1 MDYTLLIAGFVG
13 GVIRGIVGFIKHQNS
28 YKNVPFK
35 LGYFLLIMALS
46 GIVGLSAGWVA
57 NGFVAG
63 TDPSTE
69 VTAFFAFIAGYAGG
83 DFIENVFKIISK
95 QPSLYKIPKV
105 GSKK

>member
-1 MDYTLLIAGFVG
+1 MDYTLLIAGFAG
-13 GVIRGIVGFIKHQNS
+13 GVIRGVVGFIKHQYS

-57 NGFVAG
+57 KGFVIG
-63 TDPSTE
+63 VEPSLE

-83 DFIENVFKIISK
+83 DFIENVFKIITK
-95 QPSLYKIPKV
+95 QPSLYKLPKL
-105 GSKK
+105 KR